1 MSKAARCF
9 LKGVGIGLLLG
20 SISGA
25 SGYCYMRRNKR
36 GVRRGVRR
44 GTAKAIRSIGCIV
57 EDLISM
63 F

>member
-9 LKGVGIGLLLG
+9 LKGVGIGMLLG
-20 SISGA
+20 SISGVG
-25 SGYCYMRRNKR
+25 GYCYMRKNKR
-36 GVRRGVRR
+36 GVRKN
-44 GTAKAIRSIGCIV
+44 TAKAIRAIGCIV